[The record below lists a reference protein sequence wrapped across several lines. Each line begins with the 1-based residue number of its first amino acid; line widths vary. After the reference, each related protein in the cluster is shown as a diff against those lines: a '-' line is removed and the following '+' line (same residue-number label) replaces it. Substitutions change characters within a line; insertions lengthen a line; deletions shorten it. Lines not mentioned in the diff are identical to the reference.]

1 MKRWRIG
8 LLGVLIS
15 VLAIYFIVSQVD
27 LTQLSEALQTARY
40 VYVVPVFII
49 LALGL
54 YTRALRWRALLNGGL
69 APLKSF
75 HILNVSYFV
84 NGVLPLRLGEVA
96 RAYLA
101 SRAQPPVPLLRSA
114 STIIVERLLDL
125 LAVLVLLG
133 LALAAAPLPD
143 EYRITALVG
152 LGAVLVGF
160 AVLVVL
166 ANQREL
172 VRRIVAK
179 ASAMIPFLARFNLQ
193 DWVDQFLDGLLLL
206 TDLRLMAKAVWW
218 TGISWALSVVAGYIL
233 MFAFFDS
240 ASWVSTCLYIAA
252 ASFVIAIPAV
262 PGNIGTYEWAVM
274 LALAATGY
282 GSVTDPVVIS
292 FAVVLHAVN
301 LGVYILLGGVGL
313 VYEGITLGQLADGV
327 QAMNRQL
334 ETDQGT
340 RMKQ

>member
-1 MKRWRIG
+1 MG
-8 LLGVLIS
+8 LLGALIS
-15 VLAIYFIVSQVD
+15 VLAIYFIVSQVN
-27 LTQLSEALQTARY
+27 LTQLIEALAQARY
-40 VYVVPVFII
+40 RYVVPVLVI

-54 YTRALRWRALLNGGL
+54 YTRALRWRTLLNDGI
-69 APLKSF
+69 APVKAF

-84 NGVLPLRLGEVA
+84 NGILPLRLGEVA

-133 LALAAAPLPD
+133 FALAAGPLPD
-143 EYRITALVG
+143 EYRFTAVVG
-152 LGAVLVGF
+152 ILAVLVGF
-160 AVLVVL
+160 GVLVFV
-166 ANQREL
+166 ANRPGFGRWMVNRLITL
-172 VRRIVAK
+172 VPQLGQFK
-179 ASAMIPFLARFNLQ
+179 LQ
-193 DWVDQFLDGLLLL
+193 EWLDQFLEGLLLL
-206 TDLRLMAKAVWW
+206 TDLRLLGKAIGW
-218 TGISWALSVVAGYIL
+218 TGISWGLSVLGGYIL

-282 GSVTDPVVIS
+282 GTITDPVVIS

-313 VYEGITLGQLADGV
+313 LYEGVTLGQLADGV
-327 QAMNRQL
+327 QAMNHPS
-334 ETDQGT
+334 ETD
-340 RMKQ
+340 

>member
-15 VLAIYFIVSQVD
+15 VLAIYFIVSQVN
-27 LTQLSEALQTARY
+27 LTQLTEALQQARY
-40 VYVVPVFII
+40 SYVVPVFIL

-54 YTRALRWRALLNGGL
+54 YTRALRWRSLLNGGL
-69 APLKSF
+69 ATGQAF

-101 SRAQPPVPLLRSA
+101 SRALPPVPLLRSA

-143 EYRITALVG
+143 EYRLTALVG
-152 LGAVLVGF
+152 LGTVLVGF
-160 AVLVVL
+160 VVLIFL
-166 ANQREL
+166 ANQRDFA
-172 VRRIVAK
+172 RRTIAK
-179 ASAMIPFLARFNLQ
+179 IAGWLPFLARFNLES
-193 DWVDQFLDGLLLL
+193 WLEHFLDGLLLL
-206 TDLRLMAKAVWW
+206 TDLRLLGKAIGW
-218 TGISWALSVVAGYIL
+218 TGISWGLSVVAGYIL

-301 LGVYILLGGVGL
+301 LGVYTLLGGVGL

-334 ETDQGT
+334 ETEQGT
-340 RMKQ
+340 R